1 MAIYSMI
8 LSQIVGG
15 PLVGLFLGR
24 LVDNYFF
31 TTPLFL
37 VIGLFL
43 GIGAGLYGIIHYV
56 TEITGDE

>member
-1 MAIYSMI
+1 MI